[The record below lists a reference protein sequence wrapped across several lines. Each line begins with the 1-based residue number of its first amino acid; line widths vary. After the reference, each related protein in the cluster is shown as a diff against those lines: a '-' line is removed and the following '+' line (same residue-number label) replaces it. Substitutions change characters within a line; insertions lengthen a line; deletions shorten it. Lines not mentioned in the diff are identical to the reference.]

1 MEYMYEAEIVYE
13 CGSAREFLDPVDNE
27 TTYPTQSI
35 NCQWNGAW
43 STDEL
48 MKCKCKLCRKL

>member
-1 MEYMYEAEIVYE
+1 MYEAEIVYE

-48 MKCKCKLCRKL
+48 MKCKCKLCGKL